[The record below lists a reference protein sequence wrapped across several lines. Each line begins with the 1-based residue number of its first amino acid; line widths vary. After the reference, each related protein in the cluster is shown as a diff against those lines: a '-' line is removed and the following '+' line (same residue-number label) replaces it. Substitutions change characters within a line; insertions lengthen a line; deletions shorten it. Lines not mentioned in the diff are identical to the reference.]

1 MLPQMT
7 TTNIF
12 DSESDNKLLILAEGF
27 EKRSLSWINSKENKL
42 VFNRVLLCKYR
53 FHERTNFTE
62 ILKVTKQHC
71 SSEPDVIDYNR
82 FEPSVFEMQFLEI
95 INTCNDY
102 DEIFIDISVMS
113 KMLILIILYS
123 LKNYNGKI
131 KIIYSEPE
139 TWGPTEENYNKA
151 LIKKENNY
159 SWISLSSVGISNV
172 TRTPNLSS
180 IIMQNCP
187 TLLISNYSFNE
198 QLLGALLNEISPSKL
213 QMIGHSC
220 KRQEWRKKA
229 MIKIH
234 DDVIYEFF
242 HDSIEEIISADV
254 LDYVSVFEK
263 LTDVYKEHCYDY
275 RIVISPTGG
284 KLHAVSAALL
294 KLCCPDVH
302 VEYPTPNSYFFEDY
316 SSDKTHAIHRID
328 FNNFKEF
335 IIRLSNEYKLNG

>member
-7 TTNIF
+7 TSNIF
-12 DSESDNKLLILAEGF
+12 DSKSDNKLLILAEGF
-27 EKRSLSWINSKENKL
+27 ENRSLSWINSKENKL
-42 VFNRVLLCKYR
+42 VFNRVLLCKYC
-53 FHERTNFTE
+53 FHERTNFDE
-62 ILKVTKQHC
+62 VLKVTKQHC
-71 SSEPDVIDYNR
+71 SYEPDVIDYNR

-95 INTCNDY
+95 INTCNNY

-123 LKNYNGKI
+123 LKNYIGKL

-139 TWGPTEENYNKA
+139 TWGPTEDNYKKA
-151 LIKKENNY
+151 LLDKENNY

-213 QMIGHSC
+213 QLISHSC
-220 KRQEWRKKA
+220 KRQKWREKA

-234 DDVIYEFF
+234 DNVIYEFF
-242 HDSIEEIISADV
+242 HDSIEQIISADV
-254 LDYVSVFEK
+254 LDYESVFEK
-263 LTDVYKEHCYDY
+263 LAYVYKEHCYDY

-294 KLCCPDVH
+294 KLCCPDIH
-302 VEYPTPNSYFFEDY
+302 VEYPTPDSYFFEDY
-316 SSDKTHAIHRID
+316 TSAKTHAIHNIVFD
-328 FNNFKEF
+328 NINNFIIELSKE
-335 IIRLSNEYKLNG
+335 YGLNG

>member
-7 TTNIF
+7 TNNIF

-27 EKRSLSWINSKENKL
+27 ENRSLSWINSKENKL

-53 FHERTNFTE
+53 FHERTNFDE
-62 ILKVTKQHC
+62 VLKVTKRHC

-95 INTCNDY
+95 INTCNNY

-113 KMLILIILYS
+113 KMLILIIMYS
-123 LKNYNGKI
+123 LKNYLGKI

-139 TWGPTEENYNKA
+139 TWGPTEEKYKKA
-151 LIKKENNY
+151 LIGKKNNY
-159 SWISLSSVGISNV
+159 SWISLSSVGVSNV

-187 TLLISNYSFNE
+187 ILLISNYSFNE

-213 QMIGHSC
+213 QMISHSC
-220 KRQEWRKKA
+220 ERQKWREEA

-234 DDVIYEFF
+234 DNVIYEFF
-242 HDSIEEIISADV
+242 HDSIEKKISADV
-254 LDYVSVFEK
+254 LDYESVFEK
-263 LTDVYKEHCYDY
+263 LTNVYNEHCYDY

-302 VEYPTPNSYFFEDY
+302 VEYPTPDSYFFDDY
-316 SSDKTHAIHRID
+316 TSAKTYAIHQIV
-328 FNNFKEF
+328 FNNFNNF
-335 IIRLSNEYKLNG
+335 IEKLSIKYNLNG

>member
-7 TTNIF
+7 MNNIF
-12 DSESDNKLLILAEGF
+12 DSESNNKLLILAEGF
-27 EKRSLSWINSKENKL
+27 ENRSLSWINSKENKL
-42 VFNRVLLCKYR
+42 IFNRVLLCKYR
-53 FHERTNFTE
+53 FHERTNFDE
-62 ILKVTKQHC
+62 VLKVTKHHC

-82 FEPSVFEMQFLEI
+82 FEPSIFEIQFLEI
-95 INTCNDY
+95 INTCNNY

-123 LKNYNGKI
+123 LKNYVGKL

-139 TWGPTEENYNKA
+139 TWGPTEEKYNKA
-151 LIKKENNY
+151 LSDKKINY

-213 QMIGHSC
+213 QMISHSC
-220 KRQEWRKKA
+220 KRQKWREEA

-234 DDVIYEFF
+234 DNVIYEFF
-242 HDSIEEIISADV
+242 HDSIENKISADV
-254 LDYVSVFEK
+254 LDYGSVFEK
-263 LTDVYKEHCYDY
+263 LTGVYKEHCYDY
-275 RIVISPTGG
+275 RIIISPTGS

-294 KLCCPDVH
+294 KLCCPDIH
-302 VEYPTPNSYFFEDY
+302 VEYPTPDSYFFEDY
-316 SSDKTHAIHRID
+316 SSNKTHTIHRID
-328 FNNFKEF
+328 FKNFKEF
-335 IIRLSNEYKLNG
+335 IIRLTNEYKLNG